1 MSDQLP
7 AYVEENY
14 SKAVKLDLGT
24 WLIKNPLPSIC
35 EPKYDGVRVF
45 LFKSGEKVVL
55 SSKHGGIYTPKG
67 TPQVFSRV
75 PEFTHAPHRMILDG
89 EYVAREEKG
98 LFLFDVLQVDDRDVR
113 AKPLSERKRI
123 LRDILKGTGLEAPY
137 TIARTPERIETLKNE
152 IIRQGREGIMVK
164 NPESTYGQPKSW
176 LKLKRFDTV
185 DCFVTG
191 YVETPEMKRSG
202 VPHSWSVAVY
212 DEEGQVKGIG
222 DVGSTVEGVDRRQVK
237 NGSVI
242 EIRFQE
248 LTKDKKL
255 RAPFILRVRHD
266 KTPEECLLSQF
277 A

>member
-7 AYVEENY
+7 AYVEENH

-24 WLIKNPLPSIC
+24 WLIRNPLPSIC

-45 LFKSGEKVVL
+45 LFKSGEKLVL

-89 EYVAREEKG
+89 EYVAKEEKG

-123 LRDILKGTGLEAPY
+123 LKDILKGTGLEVPY
-137 TIARTPERIETLKNE
+137 AIARTSERIDILKNE
-152 IIRQGREGIMVK
+152 MIRQGREGIMVK
-164 NPESTYGQPKSW
+164 NPQSTYGQPKSW

-237 NGSVI
+237 KGSVI